1 MNRAVQATMVVALCL
16 VVMSCASSR
25 RVVYLQEKSV
35 EIPESS
41 VAFDARIMPKDL
53 ITISVSTPEPE
64 AALPFNL
71 IVPSAQSGSSLSSL
85 VSQPT
90 LQNYLVNN
98 EGEISFPVLGQLKVG
113 GLTTQQTSEMI
124 ISQLHKYLK
133 EPPIVTVRLINYKVS
148 VIGEVNR
155 PNMYTVINEKI
166 NVFEALA
173 MAGDLT
179 IYGRRDRIRIMREDI
194 DSHRH
199 IITLNLNDANIIY
212 SPYFY
217 LQQNDIVYVEPNKAK
232 SQSANI
238 GSSTTLLVSVTSILI
253 SLAGLIVNILR

>member
-35 EIPESS
+35 EVPESS
-41 VAFDARIMPKDL
+41 LAFDARIMPKDL

-71 IVPSAQSGSSLSSL
+71 IVPSAQSGNSLSSL

-179 IYGRRDRIRIMREDI
+179 IYGRRDRIRIMREDS

>member
-35 EIPESS
+35 EIPDSS

-71 IVPSAQSGSSLSSL
+71 IVPSAQSGNSLSSL

-173 MAGDLT
+173 MAGDLM

-194 DSHRH
+194 NSHRH
-199 IITLNLNDANIIY
+199 IITLNLNDAIR
-212 SPYFY
+212 F
-217 LQQNDIVYVEPNKAK
+217 QE
-232 SQSANI
+232 
-238 GSSTTLLVSVTSILI
+238 
-253 SLAGLIVNILR
+253 